1 MYAKRLM
8 RDRAL
13 FFRYAPPMTRLDVN
27 RERRPNPPHRD
38 AELHERSVYYFWW
51 GFLRENASYMA
62 CCESGDTGPMAKL
75 YADFGDVRG
84 TDSREVFM
92 RWWKGARD
100 LFCEP
105 SEQKIEFFDEPP
117 SEHDSR
123 NRILLSLPITGDMD
137 QTFTELRQLLQPIY
151 VKARMRIR
159 DAARA
164 NNVSAQRDDDD
175 ISLAKYPVV
184 SKPVLASLYGY
195 LRVWQAKKA
204 NPDAQAMKIA
214 EISGILQGI
223 AGHEDD
229 PEFRERVRQRVRD
242 YEKKAAT
249 LIANVGLGRFPDF
262 TANPDARDAKGQ
274 AF

>member
-8 RDRAL
+8 RDRVL

-51 GFLRENASYMA
+51 AFLRENAAYME
-62 CCESGDTGPMAKL
+62 CCDNGGTGPMAEL
-75 YADFGDVRG
+75 YADFHDVRG
-84 TDSREVFM
+84 ADSRDVFM

-105 SEQKIEFFDEPP
+105 PEQKIEFFDEPP
-117 SEHDSR
+117 TRHDSH
-123 NRILLSLPITGDMD
+123 NRILLSLPITGDID
-137 QTFTELRQLLQPIY
+137 QTFTELRRLLSPIY
-151 VKARMRIR
+151 LKARRSIR
-159 DAARA
+159 EAARA
-164 NNVSAQRDDDD
+164 DGETVQQDDHD

-184 SKPVLASLYGY
+184 SKPVLSSLYGY

-204 NPDAQAMKIA
+204 NLSAQAMQIA

-223 AGHEDD
+223 AGRDDD

-249 LIANVGLGRFPDF
+249 LIANVGEGRFPDF
-262 TANPDARDAKGQ
+262 RPHPDARDTKGK

>member
-8 RDRAL
+8 RDRVL

-27 RERRPNPPHRD
+27 REKRPHPPHPG

-51 GFLRENASYMA
+51 AFLRENAAYIE
-62 CCESGDTGPMAKL
+62 CCENDGTGPMAGL

-84 TDSREVFM
+84 ADSSAVFTK
-92 RWWKGARD
+92 WWKGARH

-105 SEQKIEFFDEPP
+105 PEQKIEFFDEPP
-117 SEHDSR
+117 LEHDSGS
-123 NRILLSLPITGDMD
+123 RILLSLPITGDID
-137 QTFTELRQLLQPIY
+137 QTFSELRKLLQPIY
-151 VKARMRIR
+151 SKARKRMRE
-159 DAARA
+159 AVRA
-164 NNVSAQRDDDD
+164 SGNAVHQDDDD
-175 ISLAKYPVV
+175 VSRAKYPVV
-184 SKPVLASLYGY
+184 SKPVLASLHGY

-204 NPDAQAMKIA
+204 HPTAQAMKIA
-214 EISGILQGI
+214 EASGILQSI
-223 AGHEDD
+223 AGREDD

-262 TANPDARDAKGQ
+262 TANPDARDAKGK

>member
-8 RDRAL
+8 RNRVL

-27 RERRPNPPHRD
+27 QERRPNPPHRD
-38 AELHERSVYYFWW
+38 AELHQRSAYYFWW
-51 GFLRENASYMA
+51 AFLRENTAYID
-62 CCESGDTGPMAKL
+62 CCDNGGAGPLAQL

-84 TDSREVFM
+84 ADCRDTFM

-105 SEQKIEFFDEPP
+105 PEQKIEFFDEPP

-137 QTFTELRQLLQPIY
+137 QTFAELRQLLQPIY
-151 VKARMRIR
+151 FKARMRIR
-159 DAARA
+159 EAARGSGA
-164 NNVSAQRDDDD
+164 SVKDGADD
-175 ISLAKYPVV
+175 ISLARYPVA

-204 NPDAQAMKIA
+204 HPNAQAMEIA
-214 EISGILQGI
+214 EISGILQSI
-223 AGHEDD
+223 AGKNDD

-262 TANPDARDAKGQ
+262 TANADARDAKGN